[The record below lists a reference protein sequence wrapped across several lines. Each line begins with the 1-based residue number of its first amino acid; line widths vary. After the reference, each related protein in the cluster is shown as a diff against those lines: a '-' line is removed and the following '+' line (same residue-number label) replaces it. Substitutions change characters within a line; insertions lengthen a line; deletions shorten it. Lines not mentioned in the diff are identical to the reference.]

1 MYVFLLMYMNETAG
15 EILFGQTSMLISMFC
30 FLFLFFKP
38 SVIFIMIRENNHK
51 YVSALGY
58 HFSTVHHYPRLIKD
72 NHIAAIEIHKE
83 MLIEKYASEF
93 NYETIK
99 DNVIQYNGFSVLG
112 YDDQKALSIFSNQI
126 NDGLKLKSTYITNI
140 LKCVPPGDK
149 PKNNELIN
157 CSNYFIQEL
166 NNLKN
171 LAVIVALGKVAF
183 DNCLKIYKK
192 KFKINKKF
200 QFKHSKNYLLPD
212 NKTLIACYHPSPR
225 NVNTKVVTTAM
236 INKLFRKAKRIAKF

>member
-1 MYVFLLMYMNETAG
+1 MNIKFKKLNKTIVKCKKCPRLSNFIKKVSLEKRKQNVNEKYWGKPVTGFGDLNAKLMIIGLAPAAHGGTRTGRAFTG
-15 EILFGQTSMLISMFC
+15 DKSGD
-30 FLFLFFKP
+30 FLFKSL
-38 SVIFIMIRENNHK
+38 HK
-51 YVSALGY
+51 VGIS
-58 HFSTVHHYPRLIKD
+58 
-72 NHIAAIEIHKE
+72 NQ
-83 MLIEKYASEF
+83 
-93 NYETIK
+93 N
-99 DNVIQYNGFSVLG
+99 
-112 YDDQKALSIFSNQI
+112 FSNQI

-236 INKLFRKAKRIAKF
+236 INKLFRKAKKIAKF